1 MIIAGKQY
9 VSALLFV
16 ALASLAVAPAVAE
29 EGVLRFGGGALY
41 EGNIVSGVAHGH
53 GRYTFP
59 NGDVYKGTF
68 SSGALTG
75 SGRITWVSAEIY
87 EGGVVNGL
95 PHGKGVWT
103 DGAGNR
109 YVGEFE
115 EGMRSG
121 AGTYVSA
128 EGIRYV
134 GGFLR
139 DIFWGNGTL
148 YGVDG
153 SIYRGRFLEGER
165 DGYGVWVAPD
175 GASLVYQRWN
185 AGELT
190 DIHTLEPDQD
200 CSVTDAD
207 RWVFIG
213 GRCLDGMAHGDG
225 AAVSRDGRRHAPE
238 AQFVL
243 GRMVSGD
250 IGVLGAISEGAGG
263 P

>member
-1 MIIAGKQY
+1 MITFGKKSFSLPLLTLLVWA
-9 VSALLFV
+9 VS
-16 ALASLAVAPAVAE
+16 SAVAE
-29 EGVLRFGGGALY
+29 EGVLKFGGGAIF
-41 EGNIVSGVAHGH
+41 EGNIVNGVAHGH

-75 SGRITWVSAEIY
+75 NGRITWYAGEIY

-103 DGAGNR
+103 DGRGNR
-109 YVGEFE
+109 YVGDFD
-115 EGMRSG
+115 EGNRSG
-121 AGTYVSA
+121 SGTYVSA

-134 GGFLR
+134 GGFVR
-139 DIFWGNGTL
+139 DMFWGPGTL
-148 YGVDG
+148 YGADG
-153 SIYRGRFLEGER
+153 SIYRGRFLESER
-165 DGYGVWVAPD
+165 DGYGVWAASD
-175 GASLVYQRWN
+175 GTSLVYQRWN
-185 AGELT
+185 SGKLE
-190 DIHTLEPDQD
+190 DVHTLEPDPD
-200 CSVTDAD
+200 CRVTDVA

-213 GRCLDGMAHGDG
+213 GHCLDGMAHGDG

-243 GRMVSGD
+243 GRMVAGD
-250 IGVLGAISEGAGG
+250 IGTLGAAIEAEGG